1 MTILA
6 LEFSSSHRT
15 VAVLRPGFDPVEQLW
30 NDTGTPV
37 FTLISGALEAA
48 GIERSAVN
56 CLAIGIGP
64 GSYTGVRNAISTAQG
79 WNLARGTEIRVLSSF
94 RVMAWTERLKAR
106 TLLAADAQRS
116 ECACA
121 WAEEGRLLEP
131 MTLMSHEKLRFFAS
145 SGLRVAGPGI
155 RGLVGAGEDLYP
167 SAATLAEMIATHGV
181 ITTPETLAP
190 IYLREAAFA
199 KAPAPRELPVGIA

>member
-6 LEFSSSHRT
+6 LEFSSFHRT
-15 VAVLRPGFDPVEQLW
+15 VAVIRPGFDPVEERW
-30 NDTGTPV
+30 NETGTPV

-48 GIERSAVN
+48 GVERSAIDCV
-56 CLAIGIGP
+56 AVGVGP
-64 GSYTGVRNAISTAQG
+64 GSYTGIRNAISTAQG
-79 WNLARGTEIRVLSSF
+79 WSLARGTEIRVLNSF
-94 RVMAWTERLKAR
+94 RVMAWTERHKAR
-106 TLLAADAQRS
+106 TLLAADAQRG

-155 RGLVGAGEDLYP
+155 RALVGAGEDLFP
-167 SAATLAEMIATHGV
+167 SASTLAEMIGSHGV
-181 ITTPETLAP
+181 VAAPETLAP

-199 KAPAPRELPVGIA
+199 KAPAPRELPIGIV